1 MLRHRDSGA
10 YSWTALLGVSHVH
23 GRLAV
28 LADVHTVRMRWFGPE
43 FDSGDLD
50 QIAVVASYHNHVAKL
65 RAKVA
70 SSIQELTRINLH
82 DGLVRAWELE
92 GDTFG

>member
-1 MLRHRDSGA
+1 M
-10 YSWTALLGVSHVH
+10 
-23 GRLAV
+23 
-28 LADVHTVRMRWFGPE
+28 ADVHTVRMRWFGPE

-50 QIAVVASYHNHVAKL
+50 QIAVVADYHNHVAKL

-70 SSIQELTRINLH
+70 SSIQELTRTNLH

-92 GDTFG
+92 GDTFGWSLVVGDLQVGYELVAIDYLDASLH